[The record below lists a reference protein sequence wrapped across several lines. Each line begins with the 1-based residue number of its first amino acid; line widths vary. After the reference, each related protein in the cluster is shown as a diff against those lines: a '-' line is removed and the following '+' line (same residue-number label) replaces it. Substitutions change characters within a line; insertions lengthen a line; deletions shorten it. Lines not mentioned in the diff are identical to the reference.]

1 MTQSYESHYEV
12 KAWVRSN
19 AGMRKRF
26 YKAVNQEMLAVLRPL
41 TPFLPLNTVLILP
54 DGDEK
59 TMIGVFEQFEEVAKA
74 GGILR
79 VPNNVR
85 VLFPSINVTIQY
97 ATSDK

>member
-1 MTQSYESHYEV
+1 MGSLKRGRAAPQ
-12 KAWVRSN
+12 
-19 AGMRKRF
+19 RKRF
-26 YKAVNQEMLAVLRPL
+26 YKAVYQEMLAVLRPL